1 MVLGALINELP
12 TIEEIYSGA
21 EKSKFF
27 SDPHVKRL
35 WELSGDSTLFSKS
48 PDYLRSLRKTLLRDS
63 LKFFVRHSSFYAELL
78 ERLEIDPDA
87 AEYADLVKLA
97 VPSDMLRGNEYRK
110 LLIDDVDDK
119 GFIFSS
125 SGTTSNDPVRVY
137 RSFLELAM
145 MTRANTLLFEYVYGG
160 VLREGAGLAL
170 FLAARELRNKLNFVA
185 FVDLAL
191 QGKKIKLLYGMD
203 LVKEVSSGS
212 QWQRLVPNKKAIME
226 FLKSKEEPKLLFTA
240 PAGVHL
246 LTKQF
251 EGMSFV
257 KKLVSKLFAGVPPV
271 HLGTGGVI
279 VTGGGTKGFTDLPPY
294 DVIVENARRFF
305 KARDFEGREAPTPF
319 MDVLGMTETLTALID
334 KHGVMH
340 KIPHPLQEVFLLD
353 PKSYEL
359 VEKPGKEGIL
369 GIYDPLAISWLE
381 VFLPGDIMKF
391 VESDRY
397 YGREYVYVRRL
408 TKDEGWDLQ
417 RACGGT
423 LEELMSGRST
433 A

>member
-1 MVLGALINELP
+1 MLGALINELP

-110 LLIDDVDDK
+110 LLIDDVDEK

-203 LVKEVSSGS
+203 LV
-212 QWQRLVPNKKAIME
+212 
-226 FLKSKEEPKLLFTA
+226 
-240 PAGVHL
+240 
-246 LTKQF
+246 
-251 EGMSFV
+251 
-257 KKLVSKLFAGVPPV
+257 
-271 HLGTGGVI
+271 
-279 VTGGGTKGFTDLPPY
+279 
-294 DVIVENARRFF
+294 
-305 KARDFEGREAPTPF
+305 
-319 MDVLGMTETLTALID
+319 
-334 KHGVMH
+334 
-340 KIPHPLQEVFLLD
+340 
-353 PKSYEL
+353 
-359 VEKPGKEGIL
+359 
-369 GIYDPLAISWLE
+369 
-381 VFLPGDIMKF
+381 
-391 VESDRY
+391 
-397 YGREYVYVRRL
+397 
-408 TKDEGWDLQ
+408 
-417 RACGGT
+417 
-423 LEELMSGRST
+423 
-433 A
+433 

>member
-1 MVLGALINELP
+1 MINDLP
-12 TIEEIYSGA
+12 TIEEIYSEA
-21 EKSKFF
+21 KKSRFF
-27 SDPHVKRL
+27 SDPHVSRL

-48 PDYLRSLRKTLLRDS
+48 PDYLRSLRKALLRDS
-63 LKFFVRHSSFYAELL
+63 LKFLTRHSSFYAGLL

-87 AEYADLVKLA
+87 AEYTDLVRLA

-110 LLIDDVDDK
+110 FLIDDVDDK
-119 GFIFSS
+119 GFVFSS
-125 SGTTSNDPVRVY
+125 SGTTSSNPVRVY

-145 MTRANTLLFEYVYGG
+145 MTRANTLLFEYVYGN
-160 VLREGAGLAL
+160 VLKEGAGLAL

-191 QGKKIKLLYGMD
+191 QSKKIKLLYGMD
-203 LVKEVSSGS
+203 LVREANGGS
-212 QWQRLVPNKKAIME
+212 QWQRLVPNKKSIME
-226 FLKSKEEPKLLFTA
+226 FFKSREEPKLLFTA

-251 EGMSFV
+251 EDMSFV
-257 KKLVSKLFAGVPPV
+257 KKLVSKLLVGVPPV
-271 HLGTGGVI
+271 DLGTGGVI
-279 VTGGGTKGFTDLPPY
+279 VTGGGAKGFTDLPPY
-294 DVIVENARRFF
+294 DSIVENARKFF
-305 KARDFEGREAPTPF
+305 KARDFEGKETHTPF

-334 KHGVMH
+334 KYGVMH
-340 KIPHPLQEVFLLD
+340 KVPHPLQEVFLLD
-353 PKSYEL
+353 PKTYEL
-359 VEKPGKEGIL
+359 VEEPGKEGIL
-369 GIYDPLAISWLE
+369 GIYDPLAISWFE
-381 VFLPGDIMKF
+381 AFLPGDVVKF

-423 LEELMSGRST
+423 LEELMSGRSMS
-433 A
+433 